1 MIISYCL
8 MENLSLSKQVVAG
21 HFESWT
27 F

>member
-1 MIISYCL
+1 